1 MNQEKEKQMDF
12 DYSRLR
18 DPEYFRENRLD
29 AHSDH
34 TFYPTREA
42 LEAGENEWKLSLNG
56 SWKFFYALNNDQVI
70 PGFEAAEYN
79 CRPWADIPVPAHV
92 QMEGYG
98 VPQYCNTEYP
108 WDGHESLRPGQIPE
122 EFNPVA
128 CYAKYFYLPE
138 QMKGKRIFLCFEG
151 AESCLALW
159 VNGKYVGFAE
169 DSFTPDEF
177 EITDYLVEG
186 ENKLACRVYRWCAG
200 SWAEDQD
207 FMRFSGIFR
216 DVYLYAIPDVHI
228 RDLKIK
234 TLLDDA
240 YVNAELE
247 ISLQADADEQWSARF
262 ELKDGALTVLTAEC
276 TSRGDYT
283 AQKKLLLPV
292 TNPEKWSSEHPKLYD
307 LYIEVFD
314 ASGALQEVVRQRVGF
329 RKFEMKNGIMCLN
342 GQRIVFK
349 GVNRHDFCAETGR
362 AVPPEK
368 IRRDLLNMKR
378 LNINAVRTSHYPDTA
393 CLYSLCDELGLYV
406 IAENNMETHGMWEVA
421 SRKNDISLAL
431 PGDRAEWRAMMLD
444 RVRSTFELYKNHASV
459 IIWSCGNES
468 LGGSVIYDMSMLFR
482 TLDDTRLVHYEG
494 TAHDRRFNGTTDME
508 SQMYTP
514 VTKIKEYLAQHRER
528 PFILCEYTHAMG
540 NSNGAMHKYT
550 EYAYQEPLYQGGF
563 IWDYIDQ
570 AIFSRNRYGKKV
582 YLYGGDMGDIPND
595 GNFSGDGIAFADGSL
610 SPKVQ
615 EVKYNYQNIAAEVS
629 GAEVKI
635 INRSMFASTAEYSCI
650 AALARDGVE
659 IASAVLETD
668 VPPLSERI
676 YPLPFAEQARP
687 GEYAVTLSFRLRED
701 TPWADAGF
709 EVAFA
714 QGVYR
719 VEGELSPKRFA
730 PLQITQGDWNLGVKG
745 DGFEAFFSYI
755 SGGLVSYKCAG
766 TELLKGQPMPNFWR
780 APNDNDRGNFMPQR
794 YAQWKLA
801 SLYASHRF
809 SPELE
814 ARNAAQ
820 AVKINEDGSVSFT
833 LAYALPT
840 APQSECTVRY
850 TVTPSG
856 KIDVKLQYVPVEG
869 LSPMPEFGMLFKLDA
884 DYDRIRF
891 YGLGPDENY
900 CDRHEGARLGIWE
913 TTAEENLS
921 RYLKPQEC
929 GNRTGVRWAEVTN
942 AKGRGLRFSGN
953 AMEFSALPHSPHEL
967 EYAMHMDELPPV
979 FYTYVRCALKQMG
992 VAGDDSWGA
1001 RTHEEYLLDVS
1012 APMEFCFSIE
1022 GIV

>member
-1 MNQEKEKQMDF
+1 MAF
-12 DYSRLR
+12 DYTRLR

-42 LEAGENEWKLSLNG
+42 LENGDNDWKLSLNG

-177 EITDYLVEG
+177 EITDFLVEG

-262 ELKDGALTVLTAEC
+262 ELKDGALTLLTAEC
-276 TSRGDYT
+276 TSHGDYG

-406 IAENNMETHGMWEVA
+406 IAENNMETHGMWEIA

-431 PGDRAEWRAMMLD
+431 PGDRTEWRAMLLD
-444 RVRSTFELYKNHASV
+444 RVRSTFELYKNHTSV

-494 TAHDRRFNGTTDME
+494 TAHDRRFNNTTDME
-508 SQMYTP
+508 TQMYTP
-514 VTKIKEYLAQHRER
+514 VAIIKEYLAQHRER

-570 AIFSRNRYGKKV
+570 AICARNRYGKKV

-615 EVKYNYQNIAAEVS
+615 EVKYNYQNIVAEVS

-676 YPLPFAEQARP
+676 YPLPFAEQTHP

-719 VEGELSPKRFA
+719 VEGERPSKRFA

-745 DGFEAFFSYI
+745 DGFEAFFSFI
-755 SGGLVSYKCAG
+755 SGGLVSYKYAG

-820 AVKINEDGSVSFT
+820 AVMINEDGSVSFT

-856 KIDVKLQYVPVEG
+856 RIDVKLQYIPVEG
-869 LSPMPEFGMLFKLDA
+869 LSPMPEFGMIFKMDA

-967 EYAMHMDELPPV
+967 ENAMHIDELPPV

-1001 RTHEEYLLDVS
+1001 RTHQEYLLDVTS
-1012 APMEFCFSIE
+1012 PLEFCFSME
-1022 GIV
+1022 AVL

>member
-177 EITDYLVEG
+177 EITDFLEEG

-276 TSRGDYT
+276 TSRGDYG

-314 ASGALQEVVRQRVGF
+314 ASDALQEVVRQRVGF

-406 IAENNMETHGMWEVA
+406 IAENNMETHGMWEIA

-431 PGDRAEWRAMMLD
+431 PGDRAEWRAMLLD

-615 EVKYNYQNIAAEVS
+615 EVKYNYQNIVAEVS

-668 VPPLSERI
+668 VHPLSERI

-745 DGFEAFFSYI
+745 DGFEAFFSFI
-755 SGGLVSYKCAG
+755 SGGLVSYKYAG

-850 TVTPSG
+850 TVTPNG

-869 LSPMPEFGMLFKLDA
+869 LSPMPEFGMIFKMDA

>member
-177 EITDYLVEG
+177 EITDFLEEG

-262 ELKDGALTVLTAEC
+262 ELKDGALTLLTAEC

-314 ASGALQEVVRQRVGF
+314 ASDALQEVVRQRVGF

-406 IAENNMETHGMWEVA
+406 IAENNMETHGMWEIA

-431 PGDRAEWRAMMLD
+431 PGDRAEWRAMLLD

-494 TAHDRRFNGTTDME
+494 TAHDRRFNDTTDME

-570 AIFSRNRYGKKV
+570 AIFARNRYGKKV

-615 EVKYNYQNIAAEVS
+615 EVKYNYQNIVAKVS
-629 GAEVKI
+629 GAEVNI

-687 GEYAVTLSFRLRED
+687 GEYAITLSFRLRED

-719 VEGELSPKRFA
+719 VEGELPPKRFA

-745 DGFEAFFSYI
+745 DGFEAFFSFI
-755 SGGLVSYKCAG
+755 SGGLISYKYAG

-814 ARNAAQ
+814 ARNAAH

-869 LSPMPEFGMLFKLDA
+869 LSPMPEFGMIFKMDA

-979 FYTYVRCALKQMG
+979 FYTYVKCALKQMG

>member
-276 TSRGDYT
+276 TSRGDYG

-314 ASGALQEVVRQRVGF
+314 ASDALQEVVRQRVGF

-615 EVKYNYQNIAAEVS
+615 EVKYNYQNIVAEVS
-629 GAEVKI
+629 CAEVKI

-659 IASAVLETD
+659 IASVVLETD

-687 GEYAVTLSFRLRED
+687 GEYAVTLSFRLREG

-869 LSPMPEFGMLFKLDA
+869 LSPMPEFGMIFKMDA
-884 DYDRIRF
+884 DYDHIRF

-942 AKGRGLRFSGN
+942 AKGGGLRFSGN